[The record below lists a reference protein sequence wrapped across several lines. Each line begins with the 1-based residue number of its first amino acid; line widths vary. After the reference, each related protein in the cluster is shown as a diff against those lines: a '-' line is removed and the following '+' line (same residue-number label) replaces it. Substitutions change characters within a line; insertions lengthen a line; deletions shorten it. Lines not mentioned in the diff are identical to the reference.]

1 MRILGWLPAGISGM
15 LLARLCAGLCALF
28 LAVLPAQAADE
39 DVITLGAAISLTG
52 KYSTNGM
59 NTRDGYML
67 AAERV
72 NAAGGVKVGDKHY
85 RLEVVFYDDES
96 TPARAAQLA
105 ERLIRQDRVQFLLGP
120 YSSGLTKAM
129 APVTEKYA
137 VPMVEGNG
145 ASISLFDKGYRY
157 QFAVLS
163 TSDQYLKS
171 AITLAA
177 EQAQRDGRD
186 PASLRLAG
194 VFENDPFS
202 QDIRDGLM
210 QDAAQYG
217 MRFVIDDKLPPEL
230 NDIATSLIKVKALKP
245 DMLIIS
251 GHSKGAALAVRQL
264 AEMRVDVPM
273 VAMTHC
279 DSAQIIEKFGKDAE
293 YMLCASQW
301 AATLSYSDRWFG
313 SAGEFAAL
321 FEKTYDYAPPY
332 QAAESAAS
340 VLVYADALTRAGR
353 IDPEAVRDALA
364 ETDIETFFGKVKFN
378 AAGVNIAKPMV
389 LFQVQD
395 GEYVVVAP
403 SQWAAGSLRHPIPLW
418 SDR

>member
-1 MRILGWLPAGISGM
+1 
-15 LLARLCAGLCALF
+15 
-28 LAVLPAQAADE
+28 
-39 DVITLGAAISLTG
+39 
-52 KYSTNGM
+52 
-59 NTRDGYML
+59 
-67 AAERV
+67 
-72 NAAGGVKVGDKHY
+72 
-85 RLEVVFYDDES
+85 
-96 TPARAAQLA
+96 
-105 ERLIRQDRVQFLLGP
+105 
-120 YSSGLTKAM
+120 
-129 APVTEKYA
+129 
-137 VPMVEGNG
+137 
-145 ASISLFDKGYRY
+145 
-157 QFAVLS
+157 
-163 TSDQYLKS
+163 
-171 AITLAA
+171 
-177 EQAQRDGRD
+177 
-186 PASLRLAG
+186 
-194 VFENDPFS
+194 PFS
-202 QDIRDGLM
+202 QDIREGLM

-230 NDIATSLIKVKALKP
+230 NDMATSLIKVKALKP

-313 SAGEFAAL
+313 SAGQFAEL
-321 FEKTYDYAPPY
+321 FEETYDYAPPY

-340 VLVYADALTRAGR
+340 VLVYADALTRAGK

-364 ETDIETFFGKVKFN
+364 ETDMETFFGKVKFN

-395 GEYVVVAP
+395 GNYVVVAP
-403 SQWAAGSLRHPIPLW
+403 SQWAAGSLRHPIPPW
-418 SDR
+418 S